1 MDQIWLEVTI
11 HTTAAG
17 IEPVCAYLTALA
29 VGGLVVE
36 DEADFEQ
43 FADENKD
50 CWDEVDESLK
60 SQRTGANRVKC
71 YLTDDEDGHV
81 RLEEIRAGIPAFRAR
96 TAVDCGTLEVTTL
109 SLQEEDWA
117 HNWQKYYQPFP
128 VGETLYV
135 VPEWERGK
143 ALPEGRKAVYLNPGL
158 IFGTGSHGTT
168 RLCLEGL
175 ERYVVAG
182 QPVLDLGCG
191 SGILAIAALVLGA
204 SHAKGCD
211 IDPKAVRV
219 AAENAGFNGVEDKL
233 EVYCGDVTG
242 DEALAA
248 NLAGKYP
255 LVLANIIADVIIPLS
270 AYVGDFLA
278 DDGVFLCSGI
288 IAHRAEDVKTALE
301 GNGFAIFDRQDREGW
316 VSFAA
321 RKAK

>member
-1 MDQIWLEVTI
+1 MDQIWLEVTV

-17 IEPVCAYLTALA
+17 IEPVCAYLTALG

-50 CWDEVDESLK
+50 CWGEVDETLK

-71 YLTDDEDGHV
+71 YLTDDEDGHA
-81 RLEEIRAGIPAFRAR
+81 RLDEIRAGLPAFRSR
-96 TAVDCGTLEVTTL
+96 TEADCGSLEVTTL

-117 HNWQKYYQPFP
+117 HNWQKYYQAFP

-143 ALPEGRKAVYLNPGL
+143 AAPEGRTAVYLNPGL

-175 ERYVVAG
+175 ERYVVPG
-182 QPVLDLGCG
+182 QGVLDLGCG

-204 SHAKGCD
+204 KFAKGCD

-219 AAENAGFNGVEDKL
+219 AAENAGFNAVEDRL

-242 DEALAA
+242 DEALAN

-278 DDGVFLCSGI
+278 EDGVFLCSGI

>member
-11 HTTAAG
+11 DTTAAG
-17 IEPVCAYLTALA
+17 IEPVCAYLTALG

-36 DEADFEQ
+36 EEADFEQ
-43 FADENKD
+43 FADENKS
-50 CWDEVDESLK
+50 CWDEVDEALK
-60 SQRTGANRVKC
+60 ASRLGANRVKC
-71 YLTDDEDGHV
+71 YLTDDEDGRA
-81 RLEEIRAGIPAFRAR
+81 RLEELRAGLAAFRDR
-96 TAVDCGTLEVTTL
+96 TEADCGTLEVTTQ

-117 HNWQKYYQPFP
+117 HNWQKYYEAFP
-128 VGETLYV
+128 VGQKLYV

-143 ALPEGRKAVYLNPGL
+143 PVPDGRTPVYLNPGL

-175 ERYVVAG
+175 ERYVVPG

-204 SHAKGCD
+204 SSAKGCD

-219 AAENAGFNGVEDKL
+219 ALENAGFNGVEDRL

-242 DEALAA
+242 DETLKAQLQ
-248 NLAGKYP
+248 GQYP

-270 AYVGDFLA
+270 AHVGQFLTP
-278 DDGVFLCSGI
+278 DGVFLCSGI
-288 IAHRAEDVKTALE
+288 IAHREQDVRQALE
-301 GNGFAIFDRQDREGW
+301 SNGLHIFDRQEREGW

-321 RKAK
+321 KQG

>member
-11 HTTAAG
+11 ETTAQG
-17 IEPVCAYLTALA
+17 IEPLCAYLTAMN

-36 DEADFEQ
+36 EAADFEQ
-43 FADENKD
+43 FADENKS
-50 CWDEVDESLK
+50 CWDEVDEGLK
-60 SQRTGANRVKC
+60 NDRTGANRVKC
-71 YLTDDEDGHV
+71 YLTDDQNG
-81 RLEEIRAGIPAFRAR
+81 RSKLEEVTGGLAAFRAR
-96 TAVDCGTLEVTTL
+96 TEVDCGSLEV
-109 SLQEEDWA
+109 SVVPLQEEDWA
-117 HNWQKYYQPFP
+117 YNWKKYYQAFP
-128 VGETLYV
+128 VGQQLYV
-135 VPEWERGK
+135 VPEWERGQPV
-143 ALPEGRKAVYLNPGL
+143 PEGRKPVYLNPGL

-175 ERYVVAG
+175 EKYVQPG

-204 SHAKGCD
+204 SYAKGCD

-219 AAENAGFNGVEDKL
+219 AAENAEFNGVEANL
-233 EVYCGDVTG
+233 SVYCGDVTG

-248 NLAGKYP
+248 NLAGQYP

-288 IAHRAEDVKTALE
+288 IAHRAEDVAQALE
-301 GNGFAIFDRQDREGW
+301 RNGFAIFDKQEREGW
-316 VSFAA
+316 VSYAA
-321 RKAK
+321 KRK